1 MVSLTKA
8 QYVLISSSGFFL
20 GIVLYFYE
28 GFGIDQGVSF
38 SGHTLVERV
47 LLFMV
52 GVSATFAI
60 NEAVILPRVD
70 TSTLLKKSL
79 WILWEIFSAAS
90 VTFILFDYFWSFTET
105 SFYSYFLLL
114 GEMTSVLI
122 VPFILYFLV
131 GTKTKSI
138 DDKMVF
144 TSTNEKEA
152 ITISPNKLLYLKS
165 DDNYIKIIFLSGNEI
180 RSALLR
186 KKLSDA
192 EKEFP
197 QLIRVH
203 RSYLVNPLTILK
215 VDMKSKAKK
224 VYFEANESVPVSNSF
239 IVNLEDKFIHHT

>member
-1 MVSLTKA
+1 MASLTKA
-8 QYVLISSSGFFL
+8 QYVLIFSSGFFL

-47 LLFMV
+47 LLFMI
-52 GVSATFAI
+52 GVSATFAL
-60 NEAVILPRVD
+60 NEAVILPRVN
-70 TSTLLKKSL
+70 TSSLLKRSL
-79 WILWEIFSAAS
+79 WVLWEVLSAAS
-90 VTFILFDYFWSFTET
+90 VTFVLFDYFWNFTET

-114 GEMTSVLI
+114 SEMTSVLI

-131 GTKTKSI
+131 DTKTKSTE
-138 DDKMVF
+138 DKMIF
-144 TSTNEKEA
+144 TSTNGKET

-165 DDNYIKIIFLSGNEI
+165 DDNYVKIIFLSGNEI
-180 RSALLR
+180 RNALLR

-203 RSYLVNPLTILK
+203 RSYLINPLTVLK

-224 VYFEANESVPVSNSF
+224 VHFETNESVPVSNSF
-239 IVNLEDKFIHHT
+239 ISNLEEKLIHHR